1 MSFTNNLF
9 LDLIIVG
16 IAIIIILVI
25 NKIVSSLLKR
35 AKKVPEKRKLIIK
48 FLLRL
53 ITALLIIY
61 LLLEGLP
68 VFESLDPEYTAI
80 ITSSLSVAIAFASSG
95 IFDNL
100 ISGLSLIILNPFEL
114 NDIVSIGNTF
124 GAVREIK
131 LTKTVIETFDNLF
144 IQISNSDVISAKIV
158 KYSLKLEKIEN
169 FLQFIQ
175 KVRQAEQE
183 GSSPTEDEDL
193 ETNQELNLKNVFE
206 SAFRRK
212 KSPKIHSFPFIM
224 EFSFPRFREKLE
236 EVNRLCDE
244 YEEKFGF
251 KPRYYIK
258 SFDHDIQVNFRLM
271 TFDSDNFFKYQP
283 EFAKKVYH
291 IVRK

>member
-1 MSFTNNLF
+1 MATGNLL

-16 IAIIIILVI
+16 ISIVVILVI
-25 NKIVSSLLKR
+25 NNVISFLVNK
-35 AKKVPEKRKLIIK
+35 AKKMTEKRKLIIK
-48 FLLRL
+48 FLMRL
-53 ITALLIIY
+53 ITVLLIIY
-61 LLLEGLP
+61 LLIEGLP
-68 VFESLDPEYTAI
+68 FFNTLPTEFKAI

-95 IFDNL
+95 MFENL
-100 ISGLSLIILNPFEL
+100 VSGLTLIILNPFEL
-114 NDIVSIGNTF
+114 NDIVSIGSTF

-144 IQISNSDVISAKIV
+144 IQISNSDVISSKIV
-158 KYSLKLEKIEN
+158 KFSLKLEKIEN
-169 FLQFIQ
+169 FLQFTQ

-183 GSSPTEDEDL
+183 GSLPVEDEDS
-193 ETNQELNLKNVFE
+193 ETGQELNLKNVFE
-206 SAFRRK
+206 SAFRLR
-212 KSPKIHSFPFIM
+212 KSPKIHSYTFIM
-224 EFSFPRFREKLE
+224 EFGFREFRKKLE

-283 EFAKKVYH
+283 EFAKKIYH

>member
-16 IAIIIILVI
+16 ISIIIILVI
-25 NKIVSSLLKR
+25 NQLVSFLVKR
-35 AKKVPEKRKLIIK
+35 AKKLPEKRKLIIK
-48 FLLRL
+48 FLMRL

-61 LLLEGLP
+61 LLIEGLP
-68 VFESLDPEYTAI
+68 IFSNLPTEFIAI

-95 IFDNL
+95 IFENL
-100 ISGLSLIILNPFEL
+100 VSGLALIILNPFEL

-158 KYSLKLEKIEN
+158 KFSLKLEKIED
-169 FLQFIQ
+169 FLQFKQ

-183 GSSPTEDEDL
+183 GSPSIETENSEK
-193 ETNQELNLKNVFE
+193 NQELKLKNVFE
-206 SAFRRK
+206 SAFKLK
-212 KSPKIHSFPFIM
+212 KSPKLHNYAFTM
-224 EFSFPRFREKLE
+224 EFNYPQFRNKLE
-236 EVNRLCDE
+236 EVNKLCDE

-251 KPRYYIK
+251 KPRYHI
-258 SFDHDIQVNFRLM
+258 SGLNNNIVVNFRLI

-283 EFAKKVYH
+283 EFAKKIYS
-291 IVRK
+291 IVRN